1 MNLPNTRLLAYNVF
15 AMIKLLAL
23 IVLSLGGFVLMV
35 SEPIDNNG
43 SLYTL
48 LLSKIVGMGALYI
61 AYQIFN
67 GSLNKLNE

>member
-1 MNLPNTRLLAYNVF
+1 MNLPNIRLLAYNVF

-23 IVLSLGGFVLMV
+23 IVLSLGGFILMI
-35 SEPIDNNG
+35 SEPTDNDG

-48 LLSKIVGMGALYI
+48 FLSKIVGMGALYI

>member
-1 MNLPNTRLLAYNVF
+1 MNLPNTRLLMYNI
-15 AMIKLLAL
+15 AALLKLAAL
-23 IVLSLGGFVLMV
+23 IVLSLGGFTLMI
-35 SEPIDNNG
+35 SEPIDNDG

-61 AYQIFN
+61 AYKIFN

>member
-1 MNLPNTRLLAYNVF
+1 MYNIAALL
-15 AMIKLLAL
+15 KLAAL
-23 IVLSLGGFVLMV
+23 IVLSLGGFTLMI
-35 SEPIDNNG
+35 SEPIDNDG

-61 AYQIFN
+61 AYKIFN